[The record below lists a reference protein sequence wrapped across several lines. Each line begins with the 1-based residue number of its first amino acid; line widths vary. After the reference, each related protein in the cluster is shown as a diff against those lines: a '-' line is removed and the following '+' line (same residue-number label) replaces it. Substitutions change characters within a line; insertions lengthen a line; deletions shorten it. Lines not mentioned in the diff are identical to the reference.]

1 MGVYSPRFQINN
13 SFTPLEDSMPR
24 SKEIQGVRV
33 IGEGVVESEAGGKE
47 VLLSSLRV
55 VDRKTL
61 ASRKLKE
68 YFKDALASSKWSG
81 TLHSTIELAH
91 DK

>member
-1 MGVYSPRFQINN
+1 M
-13 SFTPLEDSMPR
+13 
-24 SKEIQGVRV
+24 RV

-68 YFKDALASSKWSG
+68 YLLQVKNGVALYYRVS
-81 TLHSTIELAH
+81 E
-91 DK
+91 